1 MARRTPAAIRAE
13 DPAVR
18 PGRGAGVD
26 TVADMTIPE
35 ELESFLTEYQSTL
48 GAYDAER
55 TAALWG
61 TPGTI
66 VSDDFVGA
74 LHSREEMAQ
83 GLAQAHPLYQMLG
96 MSRVDHTVLDHTE
109 LTGSLLRA
117 RVRWHF
123 YDGDDQPLTDS
134 DYEYLLR
141 RDDDGWHT
149 YVAVA
154 IDETEKLSRLAADRG
169 IRLPGM

>member
-1 MARRTPAAIRAE
+1 MALRA
-13 DPAVR
+13 
-18 PGRGAGVD
+18 
-26 TVADMTIPE
+26 
-35 ELESFLTEYQSTL
+35 ELESFLDEYQSTL
-48 GAYDAER
+48 SAYDAER

-66 VSDDFVGA
+66 VADDFVGA

-83 GLAQAHPLYQMLG
+83 GLAQAHPIYQTLG
-96 MSRVDHTVLDHTE
+96 LARVDHTVVDYAE
-109 LTGSLLRA
+109 LTGSLIRA

-123 YDGDDQPLTDS
+123 YDSDDALLTDS

-141 RDDDGWHT
+141 RDDEGLRT

-154 IDETEKLSRLAADRG
+154 IDEAEKLARVAADRG
-169 IRLPGM
+169 VRLPGM

>member
-1 MARRTPAAIRAE
+1 M
-13 DPAVR
+13 AVR
-18 PGRGAGVD
+18 
-26 TVADMTIPE
+26 E
-35 ELESFLTEYQSTL
+35 ELDAFLDEYQSTL
-48 GAYDAER
+48 SAYDAER

-66 VSDDFVGA
+66 LGDDFVGA

-83 GLAQAHPLYQMLG
+83 GLAQAHPIYQMLG
-96 MSRVDHTVLDHTE
+96 LARVDHTVIEYAE
-109 LTGSLLRA
+109 LTDALIRA

-123 YDGDDQPLTDS
+123 YDSDDALLTDS

-141 RDDDGWHT
+141 RDDEGLRT

-154 IDETEKLSRLAADRG
+154 IDETEKLSRLAAGRG
-169 IRLPGM
+169 VRLPGM

>member
-1 MARRTPAAIRAE
+1 MAIR
-13 DPAVR
+13 
-18 PGRGAGVD
+18 
-26 TVADMTIPE
+26 E
-35 ELESFLTEYQSTL
+35 ELESFLDEYQSTL
-48 GAYDAER
+48 SAYDAER

-61 TPGTI
+61 IPGTI
-66 VSDDFVGA
+66 VGDDFVGA

-83 GLAQAHPLYQMLG
+83 GLAQAHPIYQTLG
-96 MSRVDHTVLDHTE
+96 LARVDHTVVDYVE

-123 YDGDDQPLTDS
+123 YDSDDALLTDS

-141 RDDDGWHT
+141 RDDDGLRT

-154 IDETEKLSRLAADRG
+154 IDEAEKLARVAADRG
-169 IRLPGM
+169 VRLPGM

>member
-1 MARRTPAAIRAE
+1 MSIGDE
-13 DPAVR
+13 
-18 PGRGAGVD
+18 
-26 TVADMTIPE
+26 I
-35 ELESFLTEYQSTL
+35 ESFLGEYQSTL
-48 GAYDAER
+48 SAYDAER

-61 TPGTI
+61 IPGTI
-66 VSDDFVGA
+66 VSDEFVGA

-83 GLAQAHPLYQMLG
+83 GLAQAHPIYQMLG
-96 MSRVDHTVLDHTE
+96 LSRVDHAVLECVE
-109 LTGSLLRA
+109 LTPALARI

-123 YDGDDQPLTDS
+123 YDGDDALLTDS

-141 RDDDGWHT
+141 RDDEGWRT

-154 IDETEKLSRLAADRG
+154 IDEAEKLARLAADRG

>member
-1 MARRTPAAIRAE
+1 MSTRDDI
-13 DPAVR
+13 
-18 PGRGAGVD
+18 
-26 TVADMTIPE
+26 
-35 ELESFLTEYQSTL
+35 ESFLDEYQSTL
-48 GAYDAER
+48 SAFDAER

-66 VSDDFVGA
+66 VSDEFVGS
-74 LHSREEMAQ
+74 LHSREEMAR
-83 GLAQAHPLYQMLG
+83 GLAQAHPMYQMLG
-96 MSRVDHTVLDHTE
+96 LSRVDHTLLEFAE
-109 LTGSLLRA
+109 LTAVLARV

-123 YDGDDQPLTDS
+123 YDSDDALLADS

-141 RDDDGWHT
+141 RDDEGWHT

-154 IDETEKLSRLAADRG
+154 IDEAEKLARVAADRG

>member
-1 MARRTPAAIRAE
+1 MSN
-13 DPAVR
+13 
-18 PGRGAGVD
+18 RGEV
-26 TVADMTIPE
+26 
-35 ELESFLTEYQSTL
+35 ESFLDEYQSTL
-48 GAYDAER
+48 SAFDAER

-66 VSDDFVGA
+66 VGDEFVGA

-96 MSRVDHTVLDHTE
+96 LSRVDHTVLEYAE
-109 LTGSLLRA
+109 LTGALVRVG
-117 RVRWHF
+117 VRWHF
-123 YDGDDQPLTDS
+123 YDSDDALLTDS

-141 RDDDGWHT
+141 RDEEGWRT

-154 IDETEKLSRLAADRG
+154 IDEAEKLSRLAAERG
-169 IRLPGM
+169 VRLPGM

>member
-1 MARRTPAAIRAE
+1 MSIRGEVEA
-13 DPAVR
+13 
-18 PGRGAGVD
+18 
-26 TVADMTIPE
+26 
-35 ELESFLTEYQSTL
+35 FLDEYQSTL
-48 GAYDAER
+48 SAYDAER

-66 VSDDFVGA
+66 VSGEFVGA

-83 GLAQAHPLYQMLG
+83 GLTQAHPVYQSLG
-96 MSRVDHTVLDHTE
+96 LSRVDHTLLEYAE
-109 LTGSLLRA
+109 LTPVLARV

-123 YDGDDQPLTDS
+123 YDGDDALLTDS

-141 RDDDGWHT
+141 RDDDGWRT

-154 IDETEKLSRLAADRG
+154 IDEAEKLARLAADRG